1 MKILTEKSIC
11 RKLWRIKFAIVSEIF
26 VSRRRFATQIQYGSE
41 VLKYSKNDE

>member
-41 VLKYSKNDE
+41 VLKYSEKDE